1 MRPADSFVDRTAD
14 LSGHVISDERLA
26 LFPEGSLPWLI
37 YFMNSADKTK
47 FVVLDIIVV
56 IIVCSVVPGGRVP
69 QQRCASQFF
78 IRFLTNGSELLTW
91 ETKCWLG

>member
-14 LSGHVISDERLA
+14 LSGNVISDERLA

-56 IIVCSVVPGGRVP
+56 IIVCSVVPGGRVAE
-69 QQRCASQFF
+69 QRCASQFS
-78 IRFLTNGSELLTW
+78 IRFLTKGSEQLTW